1 MVTTGIRKISMPPQ
15 MVDNVKDFAW
25 RERTSVSALVREVLE
40 VYLADPRMY
49 KDVADTDEPVPA
61 VLTVYV
67 PDDIWLDSRDTAYA
81 NGRIP
86 ISVIIRKGLIA
97 RMTATAA

>member
-1 MVTTGIRKISMPPQ
+1 MVTTGIRKVSMPPH
-15 MVDNVKDFAW
+15 MVDEVKDFAW
-25 RERTSVSALVREVLE
+25 RERTSVSALIREILE
-40 VYLADPRMY
+40 VYLADPRAY
-49 KDVADTDEPVPA
+49 RDVDDTDEPVPA

-67 PDDIWLDSRDTAYA
+67 PEDIWLNGRDTAYV

-97 RMTATAA
+97 RMAQSAA